1 MSMQNDY
8 QKLIDKLEQE
18 QDLSDAEFATLLA
31 CHDEDGLEYLRQRA
45 RAVREKHFGQDVYI
59 RGLIEFTNYCRNN
72 CYYCGIRRENDHAQ
86 RYRLTTEEILNCCET
101 GWQLG
106 FRTFVLQGG
115 EDAYFTDERLAE
127 LIRAIKKS
135 CPECAVTLS
144 IGERE
149 KESYERLFAAGA
161 ERFLLRHETADK
173 AHYESL
179 HPAEMSY
186 IHRMKC
192 LQALREIGYQ
202 VGCGMMVGS
211 PGQTSAQLL
220 QDLRFLQEFQP
231 EMVGIGPF
239 IPQHDTPLA
248 NQPAG
253 TAAMTV
259 KLLAIIRLLLPQV
272 LLPATTAL
280 GTIDP
285 QGREKGLRAG
295 ANVLMPNLSPT
306 TVRRKYALY
315 DNKICMGEEAAECV
329 NCLARRVASTGYQ
342 IVTNRGDH
350 PTFAKRSQ

>member
-1 MSMQNDY
+1 MSKQNDY
-8 QKLIDKLEQE
+8 QRLIDKLEQK
-18 QDLSDAEFATLLA
+18 QDLSDAEFTAILT
-31 CHDEDGLEYLRQRA
+31 CHNENSLEYLQQRA
-45 RAVREKHFGQDVYI
+45 RIVREQYYGQDVYI
-59 RGLIEFTNYCRNN
+59 RGLIEFTNHCRNN
-72 CYYCGIRRENDHAQ
+72 CYYCGIRRGNDHAQ
-86 RYRLTTEEILNCCET
+86 RYRLTMEEILTCCET
-101 GWQLG
+101 GQQLG

-115 EDAYFTDERLAE
+115 EDAYFTDERLVE
-127 LIRAIKKS
+127 LICAIKKR
-135 CPECAVTLS
+135 CPDCAVTLS
-144 IGERE
+144 IGERK
-149 KESYERLFAAGA
+149 KESYAKLFAAGA

-186 IHRMKC
+186 DHRMKC
-192 LQALREIGYQ
+192 LQDLRDIGYQ

-220 QDLRFLQEFQP
+220 QDLRFLQRFQP

-248 NQPAG
+248 NYPAG

-259 KLLAIIRLLLPQV
+259 KLLAIIRLMLPQV

-342 IVTNRGDH
+342 IVTSRGDH
-350 PTFAKRSQ
+350 PTFTKRSQ

>member
-1 MSMQNDY
+1 MHA
-8 QKLIDKLEQE
+8 LIDKLEHTH
-18 QDLSDAEFATLLA
+18 DLTDKEFTALLTDTTPDIAADLA
-31 CHDEDGLEYLRQRA
+31 CRA
-45 RAVREKHFGQDVYI
+45 RAIREKHFGRDVYI
-59 RGLIEFTNYCRNN
+59 RGLIEFTNHCRNN
-72 CYYCGIRRENDHAQ
+72 CYYCGIRRGNGNAQ
-86 RYRLTTEEILNCCET
+86 RYRLTEEEILASCET

-115 EDAYFTDERLAE
+115 EDAYFTDERLVH
-127 LIRAIKKS
+127 LIRAIKKR

-186 IHRMKC
+186 AHRMKC
-192 LQALREIGYQ
+192 LQALRDIGYQ
-202 VGCGMMVGS
+202 VGCGMMIGS
-211 PGQTSAQLL
+211 PGQSTAQLL
-220 QDLRFLQEFQP
+220 ADLRFLQKFQP

-248 NQPAG
+248 DQPAG

-329 NCLARRVASTGYQ
+329 NCLARRVASTDYQ
-342 IVTNRGDH
+342 IVMSRGDH